1 MCNDQIGIVEMD
13 VKGLY
18 ERMLGVRF
26 FLMID
31 IRDAAGVEGG
41 RRNVRGQNVRMLL
54 ARTHTAHCF
63 ARCANICICG
73 RIVLC
78 D

>member
-41 RRNVRGQNVRMLL
+41 
-54 ARTHTAHCF
+54 AT
-63 ARCANICICG
+63 
-73 RIVLC
+73 
-78 D
+78 